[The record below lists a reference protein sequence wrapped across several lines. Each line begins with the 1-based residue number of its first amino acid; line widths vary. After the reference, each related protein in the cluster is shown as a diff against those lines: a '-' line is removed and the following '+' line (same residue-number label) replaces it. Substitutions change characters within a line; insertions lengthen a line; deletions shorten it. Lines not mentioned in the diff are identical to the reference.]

1 MKNLKITDQNLNWK
15 IKKITIINEKW
26 EEINNYVVVK
36 ESEQKIKK
44 LLKKIDYIY
53 KNFENLNYL

>member
-26 EEINNYVVVK
+26 EEVNNYIVVR
-36 ESEQKIKK
+36 ESEEKIKK

-53 KNFENLNYL
+53 KNFEKLNYL